1 MHAELVLVGGDHP
14 VPGEVRVEWKIPK
27 KNKYDEQCLELYLGS
42 LAGLGRLVTLLAC
55 CSGLFPTPLIVL
67 ITCTSGS
74 LLTRNKI

>member
-1 MHAELVLVGGDHP
+1 MEAKLFLVWGDHP

-27 KNKYDEQCLELYLGS
+27 NNKYYEQCLELYLGS